1 MTLAQQLQ
9 SEILPGEIL
18 SVQVGLWRTAVLA
31 RTATGICCGLAAS
44 LSNQDIQ
51 HKNQNAVRDAGILH
65 TKDYQDLVALF
76 ESPSHTEAAIGLA
89 AINALLPSGSLDYSE
104 VNAHDYLAVHG
115 RGKNIAL
122 IGHFPFIEQLRLS
135 AKNLWVFDLHPYPG
149 DLPAEAATDY
159 LPLADYVALTAT
171 TLINHT
177 FEDLIRLCRPD
188 TKVVML
194 GPSTP
199 MTQSMFACGVDILS
213 GTQVVDPVATF
224 YAVSQG
230 ASMHSLQE
238 KGVIRY
244 VTAIKP

>member
-1 MTLAQQLQ
+1 MTLAHQLIK
-9 SEILPGEIL
+9 EVVPGEIL

-31 RTATGICCGLAAS
+31 RSASGIHCGLAAS

-51 HKNQNAVRDAGILH
+51 QKNQNAVRDAGMLH
-65 TKDYQDLVALF
+65 TKSFQDLVALF
-76 ESPSHTEAAIGLA
+76 ESPSHTEASIGLA
-89 AINALLPSGSLDYSE
+89 AINALLPPNPLVYAE
-104 VNAHDYLAVHG
+104 VNAHDYLALHG
-115 RGKNIAL
+115 KGKNIAL
-122 IGHFPFIEQLRLS
+122 IGHFPFIDQLKCS

-149 DLPAEAATDY
+149 DLPAEAAPDY

-188 TKVVML
+188 AKVVML

-199 MTQSMFACGVDILS
+199 MTQSMFEYGVNILS
-213 GTQVVDPVATF
+213 GTQVIDPIATF
-224 YAVSQG
+224 YGVSQG

-238 KGVIRY
+238 KRVIRY